1 MKTNSYRNNN
11 FGHKIKF
18 SVLIRFRSAIP
29 TFLTFQNNMADLED
43 MPLTNDSPDPQAR
56 TINLQTGVVISMI
69 KVIIG
74 MSFVILSIAF
84 SDNWSVGGWL
94 IMGFL
99 GAYLLID
106 TAFNFIPESDV
117 VILINNRS
125 GSIKKMI

>member
-1 MKTNSYRNNN
+1 
-11 FGHKIKF
+11 
-18 SVLIRFRSAIP
+18 
-29 TFLTFQNNMADLED
+29 MADLED

-106 TAFNFIPESDV
+106 TAFNFIPESDI
-117 VILINNRS
+117 VILIYNRS